1 MPNPANI
8 DDRNVSL
15 GNYGISPNV
24 TVVTEET
31 TLKPHETNV
40 HAITSN
46 DGAYDIHLPNASE
59 CLNRFVRVL
68 FLEKDTVNVT
78 VKNPTVGGADAVL
91 TDDEKYVLLFSD
103 GRIWIEIKADK

>member
-24 TVVTEET
+24 TVVTEDT

-40 HAITSN
+40 SAHIPDTGSITINFPHPSVCANRWIVVNCTVDGGGTSVIFGANVPN
-46 DGAYDIHLPNASE
+46 DQGALTAVDD
-59 CLNRFVRVL
+59 FVL
-68 FLEKDTVNVT
+68 
-78 VKNPTVGGADAVL
+78 A
-91 TDDEKYVLLFSD
+91 
-103 GRIWIEIKADK
+103 